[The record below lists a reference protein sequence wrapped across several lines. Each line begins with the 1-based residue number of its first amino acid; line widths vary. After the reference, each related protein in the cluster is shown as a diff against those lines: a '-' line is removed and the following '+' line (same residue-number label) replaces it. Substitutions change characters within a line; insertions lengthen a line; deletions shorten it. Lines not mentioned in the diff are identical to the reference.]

1 MLFFISVGVALFA
14 DNRSYLTLYLGMIFF
29 ATILLVVVRRRSLPA
44 TRIYRAVRAKESPNP
59 LESLRLLLM
68 PEFLCKALS
77 ERELLGVRRYG
88 RRGMYQVSFHLTFD
102 QETITV
108 KVDCNG
114 AFPDYLF
121 VVHNTISSVRSA
133 LRSCGYLQERK
144 SNEG

>member
-1 MLFFISVGVALFA
+1 MLFFIFIGVELFA
-14 DNRSYLTLYLGMIFF
+14 DNRSYLTLYLGMILF
-29 ATILLVVVRRRSLPA
+29 ATILLVVIRRSSLPV
-44 TRIYRAVRAKESPNP
+44 TRIYRTVRAKESPNP

-68 PEFLCKALS
+68 PEFLCETRS
-77 ERELLGVRRYG
+77 ERELVGVRRYG

-108 KVDCNG
+108 EVDCNG
-114 AFPDYLF
+114 AFPDYFF
-121 VVHNTISSVRSA
+121 VVHNTIGSLRSA